1 MNFEGQEWGVPG
13 MGLRPEEGRFGQG
26 EKPPALSTSWHPR
39 AKVDCTLGGGG
50 RSRQPARAG
59 RGHVGAEEPQL

>member
-39 AKVDCTLGGGG
+39 AKVDCTLGGGALPAACTG
-50 RSRQPARAG
+50 R
-59 RGHVGAEEPQL
+59 